1 MRDNLRLYR
10 SIQTSMRK
18 FLPHERI
25 TRLRNLALLVTG
37 LFLARSVHLS
47 YVSRKWPIP
56 AKLLSLTTRLRRFL
70 SNDRVEIDGLYH
82 PVLAMLLARFQQGHA
97 AGAPLRLILD
107 ITQIGPAC
115 RLFTVSLA
123 YRKRALPLVW
133 SVHQGVKGHV
143 TVQAQKALL
152 ERLRPYIAPQTEV
165 WVLGDSGFGQVG
177 LMTYLEAQAWNYVLR
192 LCGHYQVRSAVT
204 EDAWCQLCALG
215 LAEGQTRYVGA
226 VELTEKH
233 AWATHLVMHWAEGED
248 EPWYL
253 ASNQAVTYRTLRR
266 YGIRVWTE
274 ELYGDLKGHG
284 FDLEATHIRA
294 PERLERLVLGVCWA
308 YVWLLALG
316 SWVVKRGWR
325 HLVDRRD
332 RRDHS
337 YFRIGWDYVEH
348 CLRLGMPIPVR
359 FEPYP

>member
-1 MRDNLRLYR
+1 MRDNLRLYH
-10 SIQTSMRK
+10 SIQTRMK
-18 FLPHERI
+18 GFLPNERS

-37 LFLARSVHLS
+37 LFLARSVHLTH
-47 YVSRKWPIP
+47 VARKWPVP
-56 AKLLSLTTRLRRFL
+56 AKLLSLATRLRRFL
-70 SNDRVEIDGLYH
+70 KNERTCVDGLYR
-82 PVLAMLLARFQQGHA
+82 PVLEMLLARFQGA
-97 AGAPLRLILD
+97 SAAPLRLLLD

-123 YRKRALPLVW
+123 FKRRALPLVW
-133 SVHQGVKGHV
+133 SVHKGVKGHV
-143 TVQAQKALL
+143 TVKAQKALL
-152 ERLRPYIAPQTEV
+152 ERLRPLIKAETEV

-177 LMTYLEAQAWNYVLR
+177 LMRYLDGHRWNYVLR
-192 LCGHYQVRSAVT
+192 LSGQYKVRRG
-204 EDAWCQLCALG
+204 DWHRLCDSG
-215 LAEGQTRYVGA
+215 LLEGQTRYTGA

-233 AWATHLVMHWAEGED
+233 AFETHLVMHWAKGED

-253 ASNQAVTYRTLRR
+253 ASSEPVSCHTLRR
-266 YGIRVWTE
+266 YGVRMWTE
-274 ELYGDLKGHG
+274 ELYGDLKRHG

-294 PERLERLVLGVCWA
+294 PDRLERLVLGVCWA
-308 YVWLLALG
+308 YVWLIALG

-332 RRDHS
+332 RRDRS
-337 YFRIGWDYVEH
+337 YFRIGWDYLEH